1 MREVMPLEKHI
12 LEQYTDMRAEERD
25 LVRRIQSIDA
35 KLLNMEMEGYIV
47 ADSVTCG
54 KKGKKPLGTRMIKGF
69 PFPEYERKREL
80 LKTYKLQLQLAD
92 AKLLDLMDQVEEYL
106 EGIKDSRIRRIM
118 RYRYIDDLSWVQV
131 AHRMGG
137 RHTADSCRMAHNVFL
152 RDEK

>member
-1 MREVMPLEKHI
+1 MEKHI
-12 LEQYTDMRAEERD
+12 LEQYTDMREEERD

-80 LKTYKLQLQLAD
+80 LKTYKLQLQLSD
-92 AKLLDLMDQVEEYL
+92 AKLLDMLNQVEEYL

-137 RHTADSCRMAHNVFL
+137 QHTADGCRNAHDRFL
-152 RDEK
+152 GMRK

>member
-1 MREVMPLEKHI
+1 MEKHI

-25 LVRRIQSIDA
+25 LVRRIQSLDA

-47 ADSVTCG
+47 TDSVTCG
-54 KKGKKPLGTRMIKGF
+54 RKGKKPLGTRLIKGF

-80 LKTYKLQLQLAD
+80 LRTYKLQLHLAD
-92 AKLLDLMDQVEEYL
+92 AKLLNLLNQVEEYL

-118 RYRYIDDLSWVQV
+118 RYRYIDDLSWAQV

-137 RHTADSCRMAHNVFL
+137 QHTAESCRQTTERYL
-152 RDEK
+152 GIRK